1 MSVRSEYQNEGES
14 GDHTQ
19 VQMDHG
25 DKNCPTVTVIVD
37 QGQG

>member
-19 VQMDHG
+19 VQMEVELAHALEV
-25 DKNCPTVTVIVD
+25 PY
-37 QGQG
+37 